1 MDGDSGG
8 LAYRVESPYL
18 IEDIILAVNHIR
30 VRGEESEQVE
40 FLVCER
46 DLFLVDKDT
55 AGVGIYRE
63 LADVDNIVDRLL
75 SL

>member
-40 FLVCER
+40 FLACER

>member
-40 FLVCER
+40 FLVREC

>member
-46 DLFLVDKDT
+46 DLLLVDKDT